1 MNFCYPLTRFI
12 YECPA
17 IVSPTCVGLAIP
29 RLISLFLLLLQLLRN
44 NNNNFLFSL
53 SPAQCVHHYTT
64 IEMLFGAAS
73 PRLDVQ
79 RGKPGACG
87 VLGFSQRPTETDCQ
101 AGVSAGVL
109 PKKKSHT
116 HAHAYMDRPLFQLP
130 TKYTSFVCCHDL
142 CTTLTHLCVACLSMC
157 VGMGVKCQRGDT
169 Y

>member
-44 NNNNFLFSL
+44 NNNNFLLSL
-53 SPAQCVHHYTT
+53 LPAQCVHHYTT
-64 IEMLFGAAS
+64 IEMLFGVAS

-79 RGKPGACG
+79 RGKLGACG

-101 AGVSAGVL
+101 GGRFSRGTA
-109 PKKKSHT
+109 KKNHT
-116 HAHAYMDRPLFQLP
+116 HTHTHTWTGRFFNYQRNIRALFAVMTFAQV
-130 TKYTSFVCCHDL
+130 SHICVWRVSVFVQI
-142 CTTLTHLCVACLSMC
+142 
-157 VGMGVKCQRGDT
+157 GG
-169 Y
+169 